1 MSPRPGHSIALT
13 FSLAASLL
21 ALACTSD
28 EPRYESIDDVA
39 GCDPE
44 RPDFPCLQALF
55 LPLLEQEWPF
65 DRDRVAR
72 AYVPGGFHVLPG
84 WKLTALH
91 VIEGIQMGMGE
102 CYTGGFEFAEPQ
114 KRIEIPGCGSFL
126 FKGGHSTALECQA
139 RQDPLAYC
147 VDLVPIAEAWDIGL
161 VASPEAEAFLEVR
174 DDVRV
179 GEEVFLVGVPSFLL
193 YLDEEQLAWFD
204 ARYPLVSSGRVLAID
219 GRSIVISA
227 LAFPGNSGGPV
238 LDRDGKAV
246 GVAYTKISDVRSLGV
261 ATDASLEG
269 HRTVAVRIDSEM
281 KARIEA
287 ERSALVSEP

>member
-1 MSPRPGHSIALT
+1 MSPRPLHPIALAV
-13 FSLAASLL
+13 SVASLL
-21 ALACTSD
+21 ALSCTS
-28 EPRYESIDDVA
+28 EPKFKSIDDAA

-44 RPDFPCLQALF
+44 SPDFPCLQELF

-102 CYTGGFEFAEPQ
+102 CSTGAFEFAAPQ
-114 KRIEIPGCGSFL
+114 EQIDLPGCGSFL
-126 FKGGHSTALECQA
+126 FKGGHPTALECQA
-139 RQDPLAYC
+139 RQEPLSTC
-147 VDLVPIAEAWDIGL
+147 VDMVPISEAWDIGL
-161 VASPEAEAFLEVR
+161 VASPEVDAFLEVR
-174 DDVRV
+174 DDVQV

-193 YLDEEQLAWFD
+193 YVDDEQLAWFE

-238 LDRDGKAV
+238 LDKDGKAV
-246 GVAYTKISDVRSLGV
+246 GVAYTKIHDVRSLGV
-261 ATDASLEG
+261 ETDPSLEE

-281 KARIEA
+281 KARIDA
-287 ERSALVSEP
+287 ERNALAARP

>member
-1 MSPRPGHSIALT
+1 MPSHSCRSIALAV
-13 FSLAASLL
+13 SLVASLL
-21 ALACTSD
+21 AVACTS
-28 EPRYESIDDVA
+28 EPKFRSIDDVV
-39 GCDPE
+39 GCDPQG
-44 RPDFPCLQALF
+44 PDFPCLQELF

-72 AYVPGGFHVLPG
+72 AYVPGGFYVLPG

-102 CYTGGFEFAEPQ
+102 CYTGAFEFAGPEEQ
-114 KRIEIPGCGSFL
+114 IELPGCGSFL
-126 FKGGHSTALECQA
+126 FKGGHPTALECQA
-139 RQDPLAYC
+139 RQEPLASC
-147 VDLVPIAEAWDIGL
+147 VDMVPIAEAWDIGL
-161 VASPEAEAFLEVR
+161 VASSEAEAFLEVR
-174 DDVRV
+174 DDVQV

-193 YLDEEQLAWFD
+193 YLDDEQLAWFES
-204 ARYPLVSSGRVLAID
+204 RYPLVSSGRVLAID

-238 LDRDGKAV
+238 LDKDGKAV
-246 GVAYTKISDVRSLGV
+246 GVAYTKINDVRSLGV
-261 ATDASLEG
+261 ETDPSLEA

-287 ERSALVSEP
+287 ERSALTAEP